1 MLAITNY
8 MQKVGV
14 KRNYMQKLHSN
25 DTQFFLSA
33 LIQVLIIEISTHVI
47 KPLKKRENYSF

>member
-1 MLAITNY
+1 